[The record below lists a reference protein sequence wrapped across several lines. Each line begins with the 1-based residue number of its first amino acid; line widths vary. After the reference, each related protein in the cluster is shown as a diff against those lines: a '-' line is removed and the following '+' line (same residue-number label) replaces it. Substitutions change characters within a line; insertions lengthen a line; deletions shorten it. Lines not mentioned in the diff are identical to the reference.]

1 MNLFAQ
7 IQSIANVEPTVTTPS
22 VTDWAQTIV
31 TIVGIII
38 AAWVAVRVAA
48 RQHDRQ
54 VLHQTRKDVAD
65 ALVVLEDLKQEFFN
79 VKTLADLSG
88 DQPVDSQTLSESMKN
103 IVGGVGKL
111 ESAVRLLQLTAPQL
125 IFSNAKNVRHEALK
139 LKNLTMSTLNAHLR
153 VHLLQSQG
161 VVEPLGSVT
170 SDSAYT
176 RQVAALD
183 DAESRLM
190 VATMDYEMFTSPT
203 QQLRIRF
210 SSLWLRIERFARRRM
225 SSQR

>member
-7 IQSIANVEPTVTTPS
+7 IQSIANVEPAVTAPS

-79 VKTLADLSG
+79 VKTLAELSG

-139 LKNLTMSTLNAHLR
+139 LKNLTMRTLSAHLR

-161 VVEPLGSVT
+161 VVEPLGPVT
-170 SDSAYT
+170 SESAYT
-176 RQVAALD
+176 RQAAALD
-183 DAESRLM
+183 DAESRLV

-210 SSLWLRIERFARRRM
+210 NSLWLRIERFARRRM
-225 SSQR
+225 SS